1 MKQNPKQSKG
11 FSICIQRV
19 QFKCETLFVQNIKRT
34 QIYYERMEMRKMSNK
49 KMMKK
54 VFEEEFS
61 SEKMKQ
67 QILLQ
72 YERKEKIK

>member
-1 MKQNPKQSKG
+1 
-11 FSICIQRV
+11 
-19 QFKCETLFVQNIKRT
+19 
-34 QIYYERMEMRKMSNK
+34 MRKMSNK